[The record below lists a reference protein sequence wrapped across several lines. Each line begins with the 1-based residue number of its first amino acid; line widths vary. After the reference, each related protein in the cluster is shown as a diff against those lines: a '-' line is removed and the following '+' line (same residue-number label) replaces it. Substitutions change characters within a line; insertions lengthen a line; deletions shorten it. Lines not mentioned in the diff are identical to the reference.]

1 MMTNAR
7 PPLNLNDYKRIAG
20 RRASFIL
27 VPFFILGLCAIG
39 IVLSLP
45 AVYRSTGKIAVE
57 SQQVPASLVQSTVL
71 GSADERISVVQQ
83 LIMTDTK
90 LSELIAKFDLY
101 KEDRDVIPMEKVL
114 DKLRDNIT
122 VEAVRDPYSG
132 ARTAIAFTVSFDH
145 TDPTK
150 ARDVAA
156 ELVELFLSENAR
168 TRNVRASD
176 AVQFLTGEADRLRQR
191 TQELEAR
198 VAQFKRENSDALPE
212 HLDLRVNM
220 LQQVEFDLREVQR
233 EISAAEQERRFLETQ
248 RNSIGYLIPSPQ
260 GTATTELTPEQQLRA
275 LRSDLAKSMGLY
287 TQSHPDVV
295 RLKRMVASLESQ
307 LGTQRD
313 ATTESPIASERDPER
328 TELDSRLSTVDT
340 KLSSLRTQENDLR
353 DKMEALQ
360 SQIFK
365 TPEVERGLAQLNFE
379 YENAVNE
386 FESIRS
392 KKQQADLAE
401 NLESQQMAERFVLLD
416 APSVPVA
423 PEKPD
428 RLKLLVMGLILAL
441 GAGGGTALAAEA
453 MDNRIRDPQTL
464 ARLIEY
470 RPLAVL
476 PYIEHPG
483 ADRRQ
488 VIFKLTAWLV
498 FFSLLAAASLIAAEH
513 SDSLQHIVFQ
523 AINRISYY

>member
-1 MMTNAR
+1 MTSAR
-7 PPLNLNDYKRIAG
+7 PPLNLNDYKRIAR

-27 VPFFILGLCAIG
+27 VPFFIIALCAVG

-71 GSADERISVVQQ
+71 GSADERISIVQQ

-90 LSELIAKFDLY
+90 LSKLIAKFDLY
-101 KEDRDVIPMEKVL
+101 KEDRDALPMEKVL
-114 DKLRDNIT
+114 DRIRDNIT
-122 VEAVRDPYSG
+122 VEAVRDPY
-132 ARTAIAFTVSFDH
+132 AIAKTAIAFTVSFDH

-176 AVQFLTGEADRLRQR
+176 TVQFLADEADRLRQR

-248 RNSIGYLIPSPQ
+248 RNSIGLLIPSPQ
-260 GTATTELTPEQQLRA
+260 GLATTELTPEQQLRA
-275 LRSDLAKSMGLY
+275 LRSDLAKATALY

-295 RLKRMVASLESQ
+295 RLKRMVASLQSQ
-307 LGTQRD
+307 LGAQRN
-313 ATTESPIASERDPER
+313 ATTGLPVASERDPER

-340 KLSSLRTQENDLR
+340 KLNSLRSQEIDLR
-353 DKMEALQ
+353 EKMKALQ

-365 TPEVERGLAQLNFE
+365 TPEVERVLTQLNFE
-379 YENAVNE
+379 YESAVEE
-386 FESIRS
+386 FEGIQS

-416 APSVPVA
+416 APSVPVE
-423 PEKPD
+423 PDKPN
-428 RLKLLVMGLILAL
+428 RLKLLIIGLVLAL

-453 MDNRIRDPQTL
+453 LDNRIRDPQTL
-464 ARLIEY
+464 AWLLES

-483 ADRRQ
+483 EDRREI
-488 VIFKLTAWLV
+488 IFKVTAWLS
-498 FFSLLAAASLIAAEH
+498 FFFLLAAVSLIALEY
-513 SDSLQHIVFQ
+513 SGPLQRLIAQ